1 MGPDIAYDIYDYI
14 PGFRVD
20 NISISGN
27 SGDAQFSLSMSGIYN
42 WTPPFIYVYED
53 IKGKLTGNLKTGYF
67 LGFTGCGWNK
77 YGQEVDG
84 IAAFFYIDSN
94 DKTGGLFIGDV
105 SGSYSTN
112 PNNWDA
118 SGSMDWVELGSG
130 LTVPN
135 SVEEINDYAR
145 DTSFVSGG
153 GDFYDA
159 GDNVVGDINITRA
172 SGIFDSIEESQYWGY
187 WRTKVEGSYSGDEDN
202 FDDWFCQ
209 FEQKGLV
216 EPSGTENLRLYMSVD
231 GGGTS
236 HYSDGEFEGDVT
248 GGWVD
253 IEHAV
258 TGIAVGELHGGYD
271 PNATG
276 ASIEF
281 FAASGGVW
289 LETSELLTMANSAG
303 GRADLA
309 KLDIPGIEI
318 GKATLKGNS
327 PTGSDSISVTMTDVT
342 FLAREGGTP
351 RIWATNDVSGT
362 YTGTP
367 STSWTV
373 DLNQTAGTDA
383 TGVNAEFSLRTWD
396 TSSNKWAATINNGS
410 GTVGGTEITFKGGAG
425 GNIDNPAAGQIKGTA
440 AGWAK

>member
-1 MGPDIAYDIYDYI
+1 
-14 PGFRVD
+14 VD
-20 NISISGN
+20 NISISGD
-27 SGDAQFSLSMSGIYN
+27 SGANKYDLSMSGIYN

-84 IAAFFYIDSN
+84 IAGFFYIADN
-94 DKTGGLFIGDV
+94 NTGGLLIGDV

-112 PNNWDA
+112 PNNWNA
-118 SGSMDWVELGSG
+118 SGSLDWVELSSSG
-130 LTVPN
+130 ISYPS
-135 SVEEINDYAR
+135 SVDDITDYAR
-145 DTSFVSGG
+145 DTSFVSGR

-159 GDNVVGDINITRA
+159 GDNDVGDISITMA
-172 SGIFDSIEESQYWGY
+172 SGIFDSIEETQYWGY
-187 WRTKVEGSYSGDEDN
+187 LRTKVEGSYSTISGKSMSD

-209 FEQKGLV
+209 FEQKGLE

-231 GGGTS
+231 GGTS

-271 PNATG
+271 PSG
-276 ASIEF
+276 ASTDF

-289 LETSELLTMANSAG
+289 LETSILMTKLGTEAG
-303 GRADLA
+303 RNDLA
-309 KLDIPGIEI
+309 KLDIPNVQI
-318 GKATLKGNS
+318 GKATLSGN
-327 PTGSDSISVTMTDVT
+327 GNNMDIALNDVT
-342 FLAREGGTP
+342 FLANASDQNP
-351 RIWATNDVSGT
+351 RIWATNNVSGT
-362 YTGTP
+362 YSAAPTLGQSIKLTDTTG
-367 STSWTV
+367 SHNLAADFTV
-373 DLNQTAGTDA
+373 NTWSGGGNWGGKIDSAAYTTNTLEKTEVAPGT
-383 TGVNAEFSLRTWD
+383 TVNIKF
-396 TSSNKWAATINNGS
+396 KGAA
-410 GTVGGTEITFKGGAG
+410 GGTYTG
-425 GNIDNPAAGQIKGTA
+425 GNISGTA